1 MNTTQKSYTILGAT
15 VNATVPL
22 DAASYDEA
30 AGQLGACVTT
40 ALGYQMPRTFHSKV
54 RSGIIAAL
62 ESRGHAQTEGE
73 TQEKFVNRVLDGGA
87 ISRDEYQTIATTV
100 AAGVDSLACLAGAE
114 RASIGEEWL
123 NKAREAQAAWNN
135 GTAVFAN
142 SLARWQAADST
153 INVNDQNDTEQ
164 VARALRAF
172 VKANEKNLI

>member
-1 MNTTQKSYTILGAT
+1 MNITEKSYTILGAT
-15 VNATVPL
+15 VAATVPL

-54 RSGIIAAL
+54 RAGIIAAL
-62 ESRGHAQTEGE
+62 EARGQAQADGE
-73 TQEKFVNRVLDGGA
+73 TQEKFVNRVLDSGA
-87 ISRDEYQTIATTV
+87 VSRDEYQSIAVTV
-100 AAGVDSLACLAGAE
+100 AAGIDSLACLAGAE

-123 NKAREAQAAWNN
+123 TKAREAQSAWND
-135 GTAVFAN
+135 GRAVFAN
-142 SLARWQAADST
+142 SLARWQAADPT

-172 VKANEKNLI
+172 VKAQEKNLI